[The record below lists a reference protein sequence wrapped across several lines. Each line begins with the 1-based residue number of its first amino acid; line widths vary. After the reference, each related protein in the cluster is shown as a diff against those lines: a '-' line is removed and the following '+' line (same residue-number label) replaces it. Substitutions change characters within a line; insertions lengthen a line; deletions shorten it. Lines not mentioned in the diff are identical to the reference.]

1 MNKLNVYNLMD
12 NIERMGKDGNFSFFS
27 IDEEIDYSNIE
38 HLE

>member
-1 MNKLNVYNLMD
+1 MYKLMD
-12 NIERMGKDGNFSFFS
+12 NIERMAKDGDFSFFS